1 MTPLISTDE
10 RDELLKNLVIPPR
23 PDVLD
28 KLMGLRQD
36 PDITLQKL
44 DDIINEDP
52 ALCVAM
58 LKAANTPILGRGRHI
73 TSVHQAISLLGIKNV
88 ISLVSGLVL
97 RTRLTAETP
106 PALEQFWDG
115 TLQIAM
121 ISSALCDRIV
131 HVTDDCRSFALFH
144 NCGMAIMLMRF
155 PSYRRTLRLVEM
167 ASDDRVGLVEQELH
181 GTRHDVVGYLV
192 ARSWNMP
199 ENFAKAILMQNDDT
213 VMDTSPDAPLDHDGR
228 MMVAVTRAAR
238 HVWRT
243 LTPGKEDAGWEA
255 RKDEVLNYLGMSDV
269 EFEDWVDAMHQELAV
284 TA

>member
-28 KLMGLRQD
+28 KLMGLRND

-44 DDIINEDP
+44 DEVISSDP

-58 LKAANTPILGRGRHI
+58 LKAANTPILGRGRRI
-73 TSVHQAISLLGIKNV
+73 VSVHQAISLLGIKNV

-97 RTRLTAETP
+97 RTRLTGANP
-106 PALEQFWDG
+106 PALEQFWDNA
-115 TLQIAM
+115 LHIAM
-121 ISSALCDRIV
+121 ISAALCDKIV
-131 HVTDDCRSFALFH
+131 HVPDDCQSFALFH
-144 NCGMAIMLMRF
+144 SCGIAIMLMRF
-155 PSYRRTLRLVEM
+155 PTFGRTLRLTEM
-167 ASDDRVGLVEQELH
+167 ASDERIGLIEQELH

-199 ENFAKAILMQNDDT
+199 ENFARAILMQNDDD

-228 MMVAVTRAAR
+228 MMVAVARAAR

-243 LTPGKEDAGWEA
+243 LTPGKEDAGWDM
-255 RKDEVLNYLGMSDV
+255 RKVEVLNYLGMSDV
-269 EFEDWVDAMHQELAV
+269 EFEDWVDAIHQELV
-284 TA
+284 TEC

>member
-28 KLMGLRQD
+28 KLSRLRND
-36 PDITLQKL
+36 PDVTLQKL
-44 DDIINEDP
+44 DDIINEDL

-73 TSVHQAISLLGIKNV
+73 TSIHQAISLLGVKNV

-97 RTRLTAETP
+97 RTQLTAETP
-106 PALEQFWDG
+106 PALEQFWDN
-115 TLQIAM
+115 TLQIAA
-121 ISSALCDRIV
+121 ISAALCDKIV
-131 HVTDDCRSFALFH
+131 HVPDDCQSFALFH
-144 NCGMAIMLMRF
+144 SCGMAIMLMRF
-155 PSYRRTLRLVEM
+155 PGYIRTLRLVEM
-167 ASDDRVGLVEQELH
+167 ASDDRIGLVEQELH

-199 ENFAKAILMQNDDT
+199 ENFAKAILMQNDDM
-213 VMDTSPDAPLDHDGR
+213 VMATGPDAPLDHDGR

-238 HVWRT
+238 YVWRT
-243 LTPGKEDAGWEA
+243 LTPGKEDAGWDA
-255 RKDEVLNYLGMSDV
+255 RKDEVLNYLGISDV
-269 EFEDWVDAMHQELAV
+269 EFEDWRDAMHEQLAATV
-284 TA
+284 

>member
-1 MTPLISTDE
+1 
-10 RDELLKNLVIPPR
+10 
-23 PDVLD
+23 VLD
-28 KLMGLRQD
+28 KLMGLRKD

-155 PSYRRTLRLVEM
+155 P
-167 ASDDRVGLVEQELH
+167 
-181 GTRHDVVGYLV
+181 
-192 ARSWNMP
+192 
-199 ENFAKAILMQNDDT
+199 
-213 VMDTSPDAPLDHDGR
+213 
-228 MMVAVTRAAR
+228 VTAAR
-238 HVWRT
+238 CAWWKWPVMTVSGWWSRNCTAPAMMWWVIWWPVAGTCRKT
-243 LTPGKEDAGWEA
+243 LPKP
-255 RKDEVLNYLGMSDV
+255 S
-269 EFEDWVDAMHQELAV
+269 
-284 TA
+284 